1 MLASFVSKEKGLPV
15 KMTCISPVILAGG
28 SGTRLWPLSRKSYP
42 KQFSNVMGD
51 KTLFQQ
57 TAQRLLSSAKIAF
70 HAPIT
75 ITSADFRFIVGEQL
89 QELGIDPG
97 AILLEPEPK
106 NTAASILA
114 ASIFAFEKDKSAVLL
129 ISPSD
134 HIMPDKLSFHKTV
147 EAGLPSL
154 EKRKIVTFGIEPKY
168 PEVGYGYIELSK
180 DIVGEHEASEVLQF
194 VEKPN
199 LINAKNMF
207 ETGNYVWNAGIFMFR
222 AQEIID
228 AFKLHAPETF
238 NLVEEA
244 IRSAVIDLG
253 FLRLGKEPWSKLSN
267 VSIDYAIMEKAQNL
281 VSVQY
286 SSHWSDLGSWEAV
299 WRETKKDKY
308 GNVMSSNAHAI
319 DCNDTLLRSE
329 NSKQQIVGLGL
340 EKIIAIA
347 MEDAVLVIDKDRS
360 QDVKDVVSLLKKE
373 NIVQA
378 SIFPKDHRPWGWF
391 ESLSTGNRFQVK
403 RIYVNPGA
411 SLSLQ
416 SHKHRSEHW
425 IVVEGTATVTIGE
438 DVMSIG
444 EGQSIYVPL
453 RARHRLENKN
463 SSPLLLIEVQIGG
476 YLGED
481 DIIRYEDKYSR
492 VDNSHSN

>member
-1 MLASFVSKEKGLPV
+1 
-15 KMTCISPVILAGG
+15 MTCISPVILAGG

-42 KQFSNVMGD
+42 KQFSNFIGD
-51 KTLFQQ
+51 QTLFQQ
-57 TAQRLLSSAKIAF
+57 TAIRLSSSEKVSF
-70 HAPIT
+70 YNPIT

-106 NTAASILA
+106 NTAAAILA
-114 ASIFAFEKDKSAVLL
+114 ASIFAFMKDESAALL

-134 HIMPDKLSFHKTV
+134 HIMPNTLDFHSAIN
-147 EAGLPSL
+147 AGLSSL
-154 EKRKIVTFGIEPKY
+154 KNGKIVTFGIEPKY

-180 DIVGEHEASEVLQF
+180 GFVADHGVFEVLRF

-199 LINAKNMF
+199 QINAKNML

-228 AFKLHAPETF
+228 AFKSFEPETF
-238 NLVEEA
+238 KLVEKAVGSA
-244 IRSAVIDLG
+244 IIDLG
-253 FLRLGKEPWSKLSN
+253 FVRLGKEPWSKLKS

-299 WRETKKDKY
+299 WGESIKDKS
-308 GNVMSSNAHAI
+308 GNVTSSNVQAI
-319 DCNDTLLRSE
+319 ECKNTLLRSE
-329 NSKQQIVGLGL
+329 SARQQVVGLGL
-340 EKIIAIA
+340 ENIIAIA
-347 MEDAVLVIDKDRS
+347 MEDAVLVINKDRS
-360 QDVKDVVSLLKKE
+360 QEVKDAVDLMKKQD
-373 NIVQA
+373 IVQA
-378 SIFPKDHRPWGWF
+378 SNFPKDHRPWGWF
-391 ESLSTGNRFQVK
+391 ERLSTGNRFQVK
-403 RIYVNPGA
+403 RICVKPGA

-425 IVVEGTATVTIGE
+425 IVVEGSALVTIGE
-438 DVMSIG
+438 EKMSID
-444 EGQSIYVPL
+444 EGQSVYVPL
-453 RARHRLENKN
+453 KTKHRLENK
-463 SSPLLLIEVQIGG
+463 SASPLLLIEVQIGG

-481 DIIRYEDKYSR
+481 DIFRYEDKYSR
-492 VDNSHSN
+492 MEHNHST